1 MSANCSKITA
11 QSQNSTKVIN
21 TEIVISEDTRRQ
33 DEGEVCTN
41 AQSNPN
47 TQTGK
52 FSNINSNLKSSCQAS
67 NAQEPTTKITKLTF
81 TSDERRIIIKKRD

>member
-1 MSANCSKITA
+1 MSANRSKITA

-52 FSNINSNLKSSCQAS
+52 FFNINSNLKSSCQA
-67 NAQEPTTKITKLTF
+67 
-81 TSDERRIIIKKRD
+81 